1 MGGLE
6 GANRSVLPPPGLS
19 IVLLCLPFVNGLNP
33 DELKFLC
40 GGRGVGVGVAVD
52 LEAAVD
58 DETALVCDDIRG
70 PSTAV
75 A

>member
-1 MGGLE
+1 
-6 GANRSVLPPPGLS
+6 
-19 IVLLCLPFVNGLNP
+19 LNP